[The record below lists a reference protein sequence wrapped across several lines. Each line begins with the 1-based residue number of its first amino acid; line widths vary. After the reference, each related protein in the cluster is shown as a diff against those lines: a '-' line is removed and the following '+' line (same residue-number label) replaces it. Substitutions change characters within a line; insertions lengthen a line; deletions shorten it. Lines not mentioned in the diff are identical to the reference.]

1 MPKTNFRCANVL
13 IVLLV
18 LSACSSSP
26 KKEAVI
32 IAPVSKVLAPKLMP
46 QDQDKYALALTMMKS
61 KAFDQAAVY
70 FEELLKQYPD
80 LVGAIVNLALIDQA
94 GGNLDR
100 ALERYAHGLSI
111 NENNLSALIQSSV
124 ILQQKGKFSEAEA
137 NLRRA
142 HAIDNVSPIVNY
154 NLGVLYELYLQ
165 EFGLAIQHYKRYV
178 AVSKQDDVETVK
190 RWIKL
195 LEMK

>member
-80 LVGAIVNLALIDQA
+80 LVGAMVNLALIDQA